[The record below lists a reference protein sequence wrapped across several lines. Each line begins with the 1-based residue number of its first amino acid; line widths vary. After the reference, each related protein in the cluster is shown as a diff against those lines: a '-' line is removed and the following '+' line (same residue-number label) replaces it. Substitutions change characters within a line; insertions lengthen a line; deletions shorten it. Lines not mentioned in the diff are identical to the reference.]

1 MGVRSDYIKGF
12 ENYLKLEKNAASP
25 TIEAY
30 LHDVKLFSRYMDS
43 HHPTVNENEVT
54 YDILLGFLKALGDA
68 EMAKTSQSRII
79 SGLKNF
85 FKFLLLEQLIE
96 TDPSRLLESPKSE
109 RHLPDVLSF
118 DEIET
123 ILENVDLS
131 HENGHRNRAILE
143 TLYAS
148 GLRVS
153 ELVNLKLSNI
163 YFDLKFLRVV
173 GKNNKERLIPI
184 SQSALDQIKYYLLGE
199 RNRLVVKKGQEDI
212 VFLNRRGSGLSRVM
226 VFNIVKDAIRNAG
239 IEKVISPHT
248 FRHSFATHLVEGGAD
263 LRAVQEM
270 LGHESITTTEIYTHL
285 DTEFLQETVQFFHP
299 LSKKK

>member
-1 MGVRSDYIKGF
+1 MGIRSDYIKGF
-12 ENYLKLEKNAASP
+12 ETYLKLEKNSAIP

-30 LHDVKLFSRYMDS
+30 LHDVNLFSRFMDRY
-43 HHPTVNENEVT
+43 HPDLNETEVT
-54 YDILLGFLKALGDA
+54 YEVLLGFLKELGDA

-79 SGLKNF
+79 SGIKNF
-85 FKFLLLEQLIE
+85 FKFLLLEQLIVK
-96 TDPSRLLESPKSE
+96 DPSRLLESPKSE
-109 RHLPDVLSF
+109 RHLPDILSF
-118 DEIET
+118 DEIES

-131 HENGHRNRAILE
+131 RENGHRNRAILE

-153 ELVNLKLSNI
+153 ELVNLKLSNV
-163 YFDLKFLRVV
+163 YFDLKFLRVI

-184 SQSALDQIKYYLLGE
+184 SQSALDQIRYYLQGE
-199 RNRLVVKKGQEDI
+199 RNRLTIKKGQEDI
-212 VFLNRRGSGLSRVM
+212 VFLNRRGVRLSRVM
-226 VFNIVKDAIRNAG
+226 VFNIVKEATRNAK
-239 IEKVISPHT
+239 IDKTISPHT

-263 LRAVQEM
+263 LRAVQDM